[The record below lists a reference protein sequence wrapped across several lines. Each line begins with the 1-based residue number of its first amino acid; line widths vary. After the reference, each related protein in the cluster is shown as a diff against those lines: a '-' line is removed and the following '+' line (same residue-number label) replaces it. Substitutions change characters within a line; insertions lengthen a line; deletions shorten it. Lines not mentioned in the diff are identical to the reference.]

1 MIKHADMFHQERLD
15 NEDLVPP
22 PDQKEIDIE
31 IVKEQILDLN
41 DKFDYLILLMMKNK
55 KMAKPKD

>member
-1 MIKHADMFHQERLD
+1 MFHQERLD